1 MKRVDI
7 AILGGGMVGL
17 TVAVGLKTSGLNVIL
32 FEQQEPEPL
41 VETPALRVSALNPAH
56 RTSSVT
62 TIASTG

>member
-17 TVAVGLKTSGLNVIL
+17 TAAVGHKTSGLNVIL

-41 VETPALRVSALNPAH
+41 VETPA
-56 RTSSVT
+56 
-62 TIASTG
+62 